1 MCHSVDQSLPGT
13 LHILK
18 GRIHVNSAY
27 TQAHTSTT
35 TFEVPEAAC
44 SSRTIFVPEKA
55 SLCPCLGRTSEIAFF
70 WYSVCLLAPGSLV
83 MQSRL
88 LSSLLYNPVWPQT
101 LSPQFY
107 CLSSRY
113 WHYRYK
119 PSCLD
124 FIKIWWRVWS
134 KMRVSQNIKLSGTN
148 LNHQLVQFTSLAC
161 HLSTKLRQ
169 GGFEQHRRAKVD
181 PMAECLPTVQSTGVK
196 LQSHKQKA
204 GRCHHQLHHSPHCA

>member
-1 MCHSVDQSLPGT
+1 MCYSVDQSLPGT

-55 SLCPCLGRTSEIAFF
+55 SLCPCLGGASEIAFL
-70 WYSVCLLAPGSLV
+70 WYSVCLLAPGSLA
-83 MQSRL
+83 MQSQL
-88 LSSLLYNPVWPQT
+88 LSSLLYSPVWPQT

-107 CLSSRY
+107 SLSSRY
-113 WHYRYK
+113 WHCGYK

-124 FIKIWWRVWS
+124 FSKIWWQVWS
-134 KMRVSQNIKLSGTN
+134 KMRVSQNIKLNGTN

-161 HLSTKLRQ
+161 HLSTKEAEV
-169 GGFEQHRRAKVD
+169 GNSGRRR
-181 PMAECLPTVQSTGVK
+181 E
-196 LQSHKQKA
+196 
-204 GRCHHQLHHSPHCA
+204 SPVLSWDTSQTLSNDIRTKTETTANE